1 MTALRS
7 RESAR
12 RQFAD
17 AMQSALTLDEVGQAF
32 IGHVDDLIE
41 ADAFGLYRFGPDAR
55 PVDVLAPAQYGFM
68 DMYEQYG
75 RSDDPVLQFVLEQC
89 RPIDSSRTICP
100 DHWQRSGARA
110 VLAEAGLAHS
120 LEAPVIAAGTVV
132 GTINFARELDS
143 RAFSS
148 SDLVSARFVSEQL
161 SLAIE
166 RALRFEATRQRLS
179 TLESALD
186 RVPHGIVVAGL
197 DSEPIYAN
205 QAARRLLQL
214 GDRPLGHAGH
224 AGEICPGDGDRHL
237 PGPLE
242 EAIDQFR
249 QGRRVH
255 ASSSRDTSG
264 HRVAVK
270 SWLLGERHG
279 AVVSVVS
286 SMGTDEGAARVPVLA
301 VLSRR
306 EQEIAQLVAEGLT
319 AKQIGERAFIS
330 ENTVKQHLKRIFAKT
345 DVSSRAG
352 LVQLMWSAGTQ

>member
-1 MTALRS
+1 MTATRS
-7 RESAR
+7 QERAR
-12 RQFAD
+12 RRFAD
-17 AMQSALTLDEVGQAF
+17 ALQSVLTLDEVGQVF
-32 IGHVDDLIE
+32 IEHVDDLLE
-41 ADAFGLYRFGPDAR
+41 ADALGLYRFGSDAR
-55 PVDVLAPAQYGFM
+55 PVDVLSPAQYGFL
-68 DMYEQYG
+68 DLYEQYG
-75 RSDDPVLQFVLEQC
+75 RSDDPVLQFVLEQR
-89 RPIDSSRTICP
+89 RPIDSSRAICP
-100 DHWQRSGARA
+100 DQWQRSGART

-120 LEAPVIAAGTVV
+120 LEAPLIAAGTII
-132 GTINFARELDS
+132 GTINFARAPQS

-148 SDLVSARFVSEQL
+148 TDLVSARFVSEQL

-166 RALRFEATRQRLS
+166 RALRFEATGRRLS

-186 RVPHGIVVAGL
+186 RIPQGIVVTGL
-197 DSEPIYAN
+197 DSKPIYAN

-214 GDRPLGHAGH
+214 TERQGVTDVSR
-224 AGEICPGDGDRHL
+224 CL
-237 PGPLE
+237 PAPLE

-255 ASSSRDTSG
+255 ASSSRDTTG
-264 HRVAVK
+264 QRVAVK

-286 SMGTDEGAARVPVLA
+286 RTSTAESSARVPVLA
-301 VLSRR
+301 VLSPR

-345 DVSSRAG
+345 DVSSRAE
-352 LVQLMWSAGTQ
+352 LVQLMWSAGTY